1 MPPILQSSILVTGGT
16 GYIGSHTLVALIEA
30 GYNPVIVDNLVN
42 SKLKVLERIAKI
54 AGKKPPFYK
63 IDLRDTAALDKVFR
77 KHKITSVIHFAA
89 LKAVGESVLQP
100 LRYYEN
106 NINGSLSLF
115 RVMAE
120 RGVKKIIFSSSAAV
134 YGDPA
139 VVPIKENAPTIP
151 TNPYAATKLIIENIL
166 RDIYKADPAWRIIL
180 LRYFNPV
187 GAHPSGLIG
196 EDPQGIPNNLV
207 PYISQVAVGRR
218 THINIFGNNYP
229 TKDGTGVRDYIHVMD
244 LAEGHVAAL
253 RYCMLAKDTDMS
265 FRPKGEILFNDA
277 KDFSVTSPLR
287 NDTVNIESM
296 RYMDKVTSSSP
307 PTDGD
312 TIPFCHYGPP
322 LRRRGNLVKTDPRE
336 MTPPAPPLAINLGT
350 GRGYTVLEIIEAFAR
365 ASGRKIP
372 YKITKR
378 RPGDIATCY
387 ARTALAKKLFG
398 WKAKRN
404 LADMCADAWR
414 WQSQNPN
421 GY

>member
-1 MPPILQSSILVTGGT
+1 MTHTEKSLQKTGRCPNIPAIHHPPSTIETMNQNLSSPSTTAPSPSILVTGGT
-16 GYIGSHTLVALIEA
+16 GYIGSHTLVALMGA
-30 GYNPVIVDNLVN
+30 GCNPVIVDNLVN
-42 SKLKVLERIAKI
+42 SKRKVLERVAKI

-77 KHKITSVIHFAA
+77 KHNITSVIHFAA

-139 VVPIKENAPTIP
+139 VVPIKENAPTSP
-151 TNPYAATKLIIENIL
+151 TNPYAQTKLIVENIL
-166 RDIYKADPAWRIIL
+166 RDLCTADPAWRIIL

-253 RYCMLAKDTDMS
+253 RYMEQEGLS
-265 FRPKGEILFNDA
+265 F
-277 KDFSVTSPLR
+277 PL
-287 NDTVNIESM
+287 
-296 RYMDKVTSSSP
+296 
-307 PTDGD
+307 
-312 TIPFCHYGPP
+312 PP
-322 LRRRGNLVKTDPRE
+322 LSFPRRRE
-336 MTPPAPPLAINLGT
+336 SIPLIVNLGT

-365 ASGRKIP
+365 ASGKKIP

-387 ARTALAKKLFG
+387 ARTTLAKKLLG
-398 WKAKRN
+398 WKASRN
-404 LADMCADAWR
+404 LDAMCADAWR
-414 WQSQNPN
+414 WQSKNPE